1 MQLAKKYH
9 PDANKNNASAKRK
22 FQEIREAYEVH
33 SCVWV
38 AGHQTLIFSV
48 PLPIN
53 IEILK
58 FSNGILNCLNF
69 HIIGN
74 LVHQFFVVNF
84 RF

>member
-1 MQLAKKYH
+1 MFGWQDIKHL
-9 PDANKNNASAKRK
+9 
-22 FQEIREAYEVH
+22 F
-33 SCVWV
+33 
-38 AGHQTLIFSV
+38 FSV